1 MSDDLVLPP
10 GVRLDPRPGRLGAQ
24 YVLLTC
30 AACGRE
36 FRLPLSQVR
45 HQMRHSILQQT
56 CSYACRTEYRRRRR
70 AVS

>member
-1 MSDDLVLPP
+1 VTSDDLPP
-10 GVRLDPRPGRLGAQ
+10 GVRLDPRPGKLGAQ

-45 HQMRHSILQQT
+45 LQMRHSILPQT
-56 CSYACRTEYRRRRR
+56 CSRACAAELRRRWR
-70 AVS
+70 AEA